1 VRAAGESGA
10 EFDDAITAGGLL
22 GFSYRASDDLT
33 LGLLLGATTQIEDS
47 AALLLVPQ
55 VDWRFAERWK
65 LHLGLTRLAYTG
77 LGPELSYAPSDAW
90 EVALGASYQNRRYR
104 LDDHAGIDDGVG
116 QETTLPVYVRAGWR
130 YQRLRLDLFGGVA
143 VGGQVTLEDDDGDQ
157 VQTSGYDPAPILGL
171 NGQFVF

>member
-1 VRAAGESGA
+1 
-10 EFDDAITAGGLL
+10 
-22 GFSYRASDDLT
+22 
-33 LGLLLGATTQIEDS
+33 
-47 AALLLVPQ
+47 
-55 VDWRFAERWK
+55 
-65 LHLGLTRLAYTG
+65 
-77 LGPELSYAPSDAW
+77 
-90 EVALGASYQNRRYR
+90 
-104 LDDHAGIDDGVG
+104 VG